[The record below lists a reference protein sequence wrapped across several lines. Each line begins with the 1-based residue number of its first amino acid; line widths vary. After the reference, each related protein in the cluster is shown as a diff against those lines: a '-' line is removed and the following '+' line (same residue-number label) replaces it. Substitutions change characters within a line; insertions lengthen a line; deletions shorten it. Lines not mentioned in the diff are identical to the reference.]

1 MARIDAVAVSFFG
14 MSLCKDFNDYY
25 LSIVV
30 PSDLARA
37 SLLKNFLLAQ
47 NVCFGVRLEGWV
59 AVIPV
64 FFYKN
69 KGLSVQRLVA
79 MCLPPQFCD
88 LNGGAVQFL
97 PKLCY
102 QKNHSLHDLD

>member
-79 MCLPPQFCD
+79 MCLPPQF
-88 LNGGAVQFL
+88 LRPRWRRSAIFAKIVL
-97 PKLCY
+97 PKKS
-102 QKNHSLHDLD
+102 QFA